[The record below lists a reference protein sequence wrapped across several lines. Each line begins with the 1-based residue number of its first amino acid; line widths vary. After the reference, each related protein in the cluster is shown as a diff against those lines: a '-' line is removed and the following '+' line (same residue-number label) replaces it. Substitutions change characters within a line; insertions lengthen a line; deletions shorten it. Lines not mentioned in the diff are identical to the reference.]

1 MAARDYF
8 YRGPI
13 GKRIGDYMQT
23 HDGLLATEDIAGWRA
38 RVGAPVKTDYRGYE
52 VYKAGFWTQG
62 PALVEELNILEG
74 YDLKAMGHNSADYIH
89 TVTEAMK
96 LGFADRDRYYGDPDF
111 VKIPTRELLSKDYA
125 AVRRSIID
133 GKLASLAQ
141 QPGDPSN
148 MKALLASAGQRL
160 GRASTVPVNERAND
174 TTCVNVIDKEGN
186 LFSGD
191 AQRRVVARHGRW

>member
-23 HDGLLATEDIAGWRA
+23 HDGLLATEDIAVGA
-38 RVGAPVKTDYRGYE
+38 RVSVLPSRRTIAATKSTKRDSGRRDRPGRRVEHPRRLRSEGDGPQLRRLYSYRHGS
-52 VYKAGFWTQG
+52 
-62 PALVEELNILEG
+62 N
-74 YDLKAMGHNSADYIH
+74 
-89 TVTEAMK
+89 EA
-96 LGFADRDRYYGDPDF
+96 GFADRDRYYGDPDF

-148 MKALLASAGQRL
+148 MKASWPALVSASAALRL
-160 GRASTVPVNERAND
+160 CP
-174 TTCVNVIDKEGN
+174 
-186 LFSGD
+186 
-191 AQRRVVARHGRW
+191 